1 MFSSISK
8 GSIVV
13 ALGLIAAVVHSD
25 GVRAA
30 ESDARDSVVI
40 VWAGTLIAT
49 PGHPPLQEQSLVIRN
64 GVIERIVAGRLS
76 AAQVT
81 GSAAESVRTI
91 DWSRMYVLPGLFDLH
106 VHLTTEP
113 SAAGALQDVT
123 QTSADLALLA
133 ADNAERALRAGF
145 TTVLDMGTGRRAHE
159 LAISA
164 LKGAIASG
172 RASGPR
178 ILTVGSPISSP
189 GNSRT
194 SRFAPDIERVIPAQ
208 GVCSGA
214 DDCRRAVREQ
224 VERGA
229 DVINFYN
236 TGSLLSPGSPA
247 QTFTD
252 EEMRA
257 IVETAHS
264 LNRKAVA
271 DGAGKRD
278 SAAGIN
284 AAIRAGADWVDTVIY
299 PDTMTWTLLSKARR
313 PYAPHLYAVVAAVGD
328 DEQHIAEGS
337 MGWLPPAVLNALLA
351 LKRETPAAKAA
362 HASGIRMV
370 FASDAGVFEHGRNAG
385 EFLEYVKAGLTP
397 SEAIATASVNAAH
410 VLGLSAESGTLEA
423 GKRADLIAVVAD
435 PLQDVRALQN
445 VRGVIAYGRLV
456 SEGGARAAQ

>member
-8 GSIVV
+8 GSIAA
-13 ALGLIAAVVHSD
+13 ALGSILAVLCS
-25 GVRAA
+25 G
-30 ESDARDSVVI
+30 DARGAEADATDTTVV

-49 PGHPPLQEQSLVIRN
+49 PGRPPLREQSIVIRN
-64 GVIERIVAGRLS
+64 GVIESIAAGRLS
-76 AAQVT
+76 AAQV
-81 GSAAESVRTI
+81 SRNAAGRVLTI

-106 VHLTTEP
+106 VHLTTVP
-113 SAAGALQDVT
+113 SADAQLQEVT

-133 ADNAERALRAGF
+133 AANAERTLRSGF

-164 LKGAIASG
+164 LKEAIAAG

-178 ILTVGSPISSP
+178 VLTVGSPISPP

-194 SRFAPDIERVIPAQ
+194 SHLAPDVERAIPAQ
-208 GVCSGA
+208 GVCSGVDA
-214 DDCRRAVREQ
+214 CRQAVREQ

-236 TGSLLSPGSPA
+236 TGSLLSPDSPA

-252 EEMRA
+252 EEMRV
-257 IVETAHS
+257 IVETAHG
-264 LNRKAVA
+264 LDRKAVA
-271 DGAGKRD
+271 DGAGKPG

-284 AAIRAGADWVDTVIY
+284 AASRAGADWVDTVIY
-299 PDTMTWTLLSKARR
+299 PDATTWPLLSKARR

-328 DEQHIAEGS
+328 DEQHITEGS

-351 LKRETPAAKAA
+351 LKRETPAARAA

-385 EFLEYVKAGLTP
+385 EFPEYVKAGLTP
-397 SEAIATASVNAAH
+397 SAAIATATVNAAE
-410 VLGLSAESGTLEA
+410 VLGLSADSGTLEA
-423 GKRADLIAVVAD
+423 GKRADLIAVAAD
-435 PLQDVRALQN
+435 PLQDIRALQN
-445 VRGVIAYGRLV
+445 VLGVIAYGRLV
-456 SEGGARAAQ
+456 SDGGGSAPH